1 MTAAASAMEIV
12 IARRLG
18 DAAHGGGS
26 AGALAQPQAGV
37 LEPTVVESPGRPEIA
52 WLRHICDH
60 YDRLAEVTVFLG
72 SDVIAHQPW
81 ILDRVRSLPE
91 DISFCALGKE
101 LLALDVATLP
111 GGQRQLLAEICADWS
126 LKTPDLVACHG
137 GSTFAVARQRIV
149 SRTRSAYQRA
159 LQLATAHAEV
169 ADVLELLWH
178 IAFAA
183 PASRRGIVTAG
194 DSPIFRDLQFLIL
207 SLRDYNDDPVV
218 IYDLG
223 LATHELHWCLSQP
236 NVTCR
241 PLPPLTQ
248 AMAKF
253 VGSHRWQAWL
263 KPAYIF
269 DAPFDRILWVD
280 ADCVVLDSLAGA
292 FAQVDEGPLLL
303 PEVCPGGGRNHSR
316 LYESLPV
323 DNAGRGRE
331 IEMNNGVI
339 GLDLPRD
346 RALLDA
352 WLYAVEWAIQN
363 EGHRHLMRWYDQGA
377 LLWAI
382 AKTGLEAHVKSDQT
396 WNYPAKP
403 VPGFLRDAVRDRQ
416 SLLES
421 IRDAHPEARVVHW
434 FGLNKLSVAL
444 DQEVRNLFAGDGQP
458 RRH

>member
-1 MTAAASAMEIV
+1 MTAPASAIEIV
-12 IARRLG
+12 IAQRSA
-18 DAAHGGGS
+18 DAARGHGS
-26 AGALAQPQAGV
+26 RAMLAPHQDGV
-37 LEPTVVESPGRPEIA
+37 QEPTVVETPGRAEIA
-52 WLRHICDH
+52 WLRHICDR
-60 YDRLAEVTVFLG
+60 YDRMAEVTVFLHDG
-72 SDVIAHQPW
+72 AIAQQPW
-81 ILDRVRSLPE
+81 IVDRVRSLAQ
-91 DISFCALGKE
+91 DISFSPLGKE
-101 LLALDVATLP
+101 LLALDIANLP
-111 GGQRQLLAEICADWS
+111 GGQRQLFAEICADLS
-126 LKTPDLVACHG
+126 LPTPGVVACHA

-149 SRTRSAYQRA
+149 SRPRSAYQRA
-159 LQLATAHAEV
+159 LKRANANAEV
-169 ADVLELLWH
+169 ADVLERLWH

-183 PASRRGIVTAG
+183 PAARRGIVTAG
-194 DSPIFRDLQFLIL
+194 DSAIFRDLQFLLL
-207 SLRDYNDDPVV
+207 SLREWNDDPVV

-241 PLPPLTQ
+241 PLPPLTK

-269 DAPFDRILWVD
+269 DAPFDRLLWID
-280 ADCVVLDSLAGA
+280 ADCVVLDSLADA
-292 FAQVDEGPLLL
+292 FAQIDNGPFLL

-323 DNAGRGRE
+323 DNSGQGRE

-352 WLYAVEWAIQN
+352 WLYAVEWAIKN

-382 AKTGLEAHVKSDQT
+382 SKTQSESHIVSEQT

-403 VPGFLRDAVRDRQ
+403 VSGFLLQAVRDRQ
-416 SLLES
+416 NLLEA
-421 IRDAHPEARVVHW
+421 IKGAHPDARIVHW

-444 DQEVRNLFAGDGQP
+444 DQEVRNLFAGDGDP
-458 RRH
+458 RPH

>member
-1 MTAAASAMEIV
+1 
-12 IARRLG
+12 
-18 DAAHGGGS
+18 
-26 AGALAQPQAGV
+26 
-37 LEPTVVESPGRPEIA
+37 
-52 WLRHICDH
+52 
-60 YDRLAEVTVFLG
+60 
-72 SDVIAHQPW
+72 
-81 ILDRVRSLPE
+81 
-91 DISFCALGKE
+91 
-101 LLALDVATLP
+101 
-111 GGQRQLLAEICADWS
+111 
-126 LKTPDLVACHG
+126 
-137 GSTFAVARQRIV
+137 
-149 SRTRSAYQRA
+149 
-159 LQLATAHAEV
+159 
-169 ADVLELLWH
+169 
-178 IAFAA
+178 
-183 PASRRGIVTAG
+183 
-194 DSPIFRDLQFLIL
+194 
-207 SLRDYNDDPVV
+207 
-218 IYDLG
+218 
-223 LATHELHWCLSQP
+223 
-236 NVTCR
+236 
-241 PLPPLTQ
+241 
-248 AMAKF
+248 
-253 VGSHRWQAWL
+253 
-263 KPAYIF
+263 
-269 DAPFDRILWVD
+269 
-280 ADCVVLDSLAGA
+280 LAGA